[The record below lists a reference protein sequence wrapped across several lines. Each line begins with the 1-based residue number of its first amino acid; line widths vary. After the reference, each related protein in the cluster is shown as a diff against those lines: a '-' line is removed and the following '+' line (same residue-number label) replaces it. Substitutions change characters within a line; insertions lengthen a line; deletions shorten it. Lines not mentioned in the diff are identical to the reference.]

1 VLLLMGKYAL
11 QTEKL
16 TYRRRAKLLLGNSS
30 ALYFNA
36 PILLLEVITE
46 NSFFP
51 ICLCLELQVY

>member
-1 VLLLMGKYAL
+1 MGKYAL